1 MAGHKRSDNYN
12 CSDMKKKLSD
22 TLGCLSIVAIFAG
35 AVEGPNGE
43 LTSWTVYCLIAAFI
57 LAGASRILE

>member
-1 MAGHKRSDNYN
+1 MRH
-12 CSDMKKKLSD
+12 KLS
-22 TLGCLSIVAIFAG
+22 TIFGCLFIIAMLAG

-57 LAGASRILE
+57 LAGASKILEQDAKRNIPHR